1 MLGKNFYPVI
11 LDFKNY
17 TNMGNHVQV
26 QTSQVQKWI
35 TGQLN
40 ASTALLSMKPD
51 TLEYYNV
58 SAGEQYYLPDTLFTP
73 DSVRVYAPSDALDTM
88 KVAYTLPLNLDNIT
102 DTLEREVTLSAPK
115 GAKYIPAS
123 VKLTLPV
130 DMYTEKTVE
139 VPLRGV
145 NFPADKVLRAFPS
158 KIKISFQVG
167 MGRFRQ
173 ITADDFHLVVSY
185 EELVRLGSEK
195 YTVKLRTLPEGVSH
209 VRFNPEQ
216 VDFLIEQIPAD
227 YIPVYISD
235 IETRRLMV
243 SDESIRRGLTSLL
256 GENVYIGENLNKP
269 LLASYL
275 FGSAEHAAQ
284 VNAIVH
290 PRVKDDFRLWCSARS
305 AILLEAGFRGEVDK
319 VVMVYA
325 PLEVRIQRAVSRD
338 ASSRDLI
345 EQRIRRQMDDEEKRR
360 MADYVIVNDGNS
372 PLIPQVLAL
381 ISSLS
386 KNIDY
391 LCER

>member
-1 MLGKNFYPVI
+1 MFEQRNIKRLFLKTKKQTKDFLLSAKSREFFVFLCFFFIAAGFWLLQTLNNDYETEFSIPVRLRNVPENVVITSEPVSEVRVRVRDKGTVLLNYMLGKNFYPVI

-40 ASTALLSMKPD
+40 ASTVLLSMKPD
-51 TLEYYNV
+51 TLEYYYSTGVSKMIPVKLCGNV

-227 YIPVYISD
+227 YGY
-235 IETRRLMV
+235 
-243 SDESIRRGLTSLL
+243 
-256 GENVYIGENLNKP
+256 
-269 LLASYL
+269 
-275 FGSAEHAAQ
+275 
-284 VNAIVH
+284 
-290 PRVKDDFRLWCSARS
+290 
-305 AILLEAGFRGEVDK
+305 
-319 VVMVYA
+319 
-325 PLEVRIQRAVSRD
+325 
-338 ASSRDLI
+338 
-345 EQRIRRQMDDEEKRR
+345 
-360 MADYVIVNDGNS
+360 
-372 PLIPQVLAL
+372 
-381 ISSLS
+381 
-386 KNIDY
+386 
-391 LCER
+391 

>member
-1 MLGKNFYPVI
+1 MFEQRNIKRLFLKTRKQTKDFLLSAKSREFFVFLCFFFIAAGFWLLQTLNNDYETEFSIPVRLRNVPENVVITSEPVSEVRVRVRDKGTVLLNYMLGKNFYPVI

-17 TNMGNHVQV
+17 INMGNHVQV

-51 TLEYYNV
+51 TLEYYYSTGVSKMIPVKLCGNV

-227 YIPVYISD
+227 YGY
-235 IETRRLMV
+235 
-243 SDESIRRGLTSLL
+243 
-256 GENVYIGENLNKP
+256 
-269 LLASYL
+269 
-275 FGSAEHAAQ
+275 
-284 VNAIVH
+284 
-290 PRVKDDFRLWCSARS
+290 
-305 AILLEAGFRGEVDK
+305 
-319 VVMVYA
+319 
-325 PLEVRIQRAVSRD
+325 
-338 ASSRDLI
+338 
-345 EQRIRRQMDDEEKRR
+345 
-360 MADYVIVNDGNS
+360 
-372 PLIPQVLAL
+372 
-381 ISSLS
+381 
-386 KNIDY
+386 
-391 LCER
+391 

>member
-1 MLGKNFYPVI
+1 MFEQRNIKRLFLKTRKQTKDFLLSAKSREFFVFLCFFFIAAGFWLLQTLNNDYETEFSIPVRLRNVPENVVITSDPVSEVRVRVRDKGTVLLNYMLGKTFYPVI

-51 TLEYYNV
+51 TLEYYYSTGVSKMIPVKLCGNV

-139 VPLRGV
+139 VPLRGI

-227 YIPVYISD
+227 YGY
-235 IETRRLMV
+235 
-243 SDESIRRGLTSLL
+243 
-256 GENVYIGENLNKP
+256 
-269 LLASYL
+269 
-275 FGSAEHAAQ
+275 
-284 VNAIVH
+284 
-290 PRVKDDFRLWCSARS
+290 
-305 AILLEAGFRGEVDK
+305 
-319 VVMVYA
+319 
-325 PLEVRIQRAVSRD
+325 
-338 ASSRDLI
+338 
-345 EQRIRRQMDDEEKRR
+345 
-360 MADYVIVNDGNS
+360 
-372 PLIPQVLAL
+372 
-381 ISSLS
+381 
-386 KNIDY
+386 
-391 LCER
+391 

>member
-1 MLGKNFYPVI
+1 MFEQRNIKRLFLKTKKQTKDFLLSAKSREFFVFLCFFFIAAGFWLLQTLNNDYETEFSIPVRLRNVPENVVITSDPVSEVRVRVRDKGTVLLNYMLGKNFYPVI

-51 TLEYYNV
+51 TLEYYYSTGVSKMIPVKLCGNV

-158 KIKISFQVG
+158 KIRSL
-167 MGRFRQ
+167 FR
-173 ITADDFHLVVSY
+173 
-185 EELVRLGSEK
+185 
-195 YTVKLRTLPEGVSH
+195 
-209 VRFNPEQ
+209 
-216 VDFLIEQIPAD
+216 
-227 YIPVYISD
+227 
-235 IETRRLMV
+235 
-243 SDESIRRGLTSLL
+243 
-256 GENVYIGENLNKP
+256 
-269 LLASYL
+269 
-275 FGSAEHAAQ
+275 
-284 VNAIVH
+284 
-290 PRVKDDFRLWCSARS
+290 
-305 AILLEAGFRGEVDK
+305 
-319 VVMVYA
+319 
-325 PLEVRIQRAVSRD
+325 
-338 ASSRDLI
+338 
-345 EQRIRRQMDDEEKRR
+345 
-360 MADYVIVNDGNS
+360 
-372 PLIPQVLAL
+372 
-381 ISSLS
+381 
-386 KNIDY
+386 
-391 LCER
+391 

>member
-1 MLGKNFYPVI
+1 MFEQRNIKRLFLKTKKQTKDFLLSAKSREFFVFLCFFFIAAGFWLLQTLNNDYETEFSIPVRLRNVPENVVITSDPVSEVRVRVRDKGTVLLNYMLGKNFYPVI

-51 TLEYYNV
+51 TLEYYYSTGVSKMIPVKLCGNV
-58 SAGEQYYLPDTLFTP
+58 SAGEQYYLPDTLFKP

-227 YIPVYISD
+227 YGY
-235 IETRRLMV
+235 
-243 SDESIRRGLTSLL
+243 
-256 GENVYIGENLNKP
+256 
-269 LLASYL
+269 
-275 FGSAEHAAQ
+275 
-284 VNAIVH
+284 
-290 PRVKDDFRLWCSARS
+290 
-305 AILLEAGFRGEVDK
+305 
-319 VVMVYA
+319 
-325 PLEVRIQRAVSRD
+325 
-338 ASSRDLI
+338 
-345 EQRIRRQMDDEEKRR
+345 
-360 MADYVIVNDGNS
+360 
-372 PLIPQVLAL
+372 
-381 ISSLS
+381 
-386 KNIDY
+386 
-391 LCER
+391 

>member
-1 MLGKNFYPVI
+1 MFEQRNIKRLFLKTKKQTKDFLLSAKSREFFVFLCFFFIAAGFWLLQTLNNDYETEFSIPVRLRNVPENVVITSDPVSEVRVRVRDKGTVLLNYMLGKNFYPVI

-51 TLEYYNV
+51 TLEYYYSTGVSKMIPVKLCGNV

-102 DTLEREVTLSAPK
+102 DTLEREVTLSTPK

-139 VPLRGV
+139 VPLRGI

-195 YTVKLRTLPEGVSH
+195 YTVKLRTLPEGISH

-227 YIPVYISD
+227 YGY
-235 IETRRLMV
+235 
-243 SDESIRRGLTSLL
+243 
-256 GENVYIGENLNKP
+256 
-269 LLASYL
+269 
-275 FGSAEHAAQ
+275 
-284 VNAIVH
+284 
-290 PRVKDDFRLWCSARS
+290 
-305 AILLEAGFRGEVDK
+305 
-319 VVMVYA
+319 
-325 PLEVRIQRAVSRD
+325 
-338 ASSRDLI
+338 
-345 EQRIRRQMDDEEKRR
+345 
-360 MADYVIVNDGNS
+360 
-372 PLIPQVLAL
+372 
-381 ISSLS
+381 
-386 KNIDY
+386 
-391 LCER
+391 

>member
-1 MLGKNFYPVI
+1 MFEQRNIKRLFLKTKKQTKDFLLSAKSREFFVFLCFFFIAAGFWLLQTLNNDYETEFSIPVRLRNVPENVVITSEPVSEVRVRVRDKGTVLLNYMLGKNFYPVI

-17 TNMGNHVQV
+17 INMGNHVQV

-51 TLEYYNV
+51 TLEYYYSTGVSKMIPVKLCGNV

-102 DTLEREVTLSAPK
+102 DTLEREVILSAPK

-227 YIPVYISD
+227 YGY
-235 IETRRLMV
+235 
-243 SDESIRRGLTSLL
+243 
-256 GENVYIGENLNKP
+256 
-269 LLASYL
+269 
-275 FGSAEHAAQ
+275 
-284 VNAIVH
+284 
-290 PRVKDDFRLWCSARS
+290 
-305 AILLEAGFRGEVDK
+305 
-319 VVMVYA
+319 
-325 PLEVRIQRAVSRD
+325 
-338 ASSRDLI
+338 
-345 EQRIRRQMDDEEKRR
+345 
-360 MADYVIVNDGNS
+360 
-372 PLIPQVLAL
+372 
-381 ISSLS
+381 
-386 KNIDY
+386 
-391 LCER
+391 

>member
-1 MLGKNFYPVI
+1 MFEQRNIKRLFLRTKKQTKDFLLSAKSREFFVFLCFFFIAAGFWLLQTLNNDYETEFSIPVRLRNVPENVVITSDPVSEVRVRVRDKGTVLLNYMLGKNFYPVI

-51 TLEYYNV
+51 TLEYYYSTGVSKMIPVKLCGNV

-102 DTLEREVTLSAPK
+102 DTLEREVTLSTPK

-227 YIPVYISD
+227 YGY
-235 IETRRLMV
+235 
-243 SDESIRRGLTSLL
+243 
-256 GENVYIGENLNKP
+256 
-269 LLASYL
+269 
-275 FGSAEHAAQ
+275 
-284 VNAIVH
+284 
-290 PRVKDDFRLWCSARS
+290 
-305 AILLEAGFRGEVDK
+305 
-319 VVMVYA
+319 
-325 PLEVRIQRAVSRD
+325 
-338 ASSRDLI
+338 
-345 EQRIRRQMDDEEKRR
+345 
-360 MADYVIVNDGNS
+360 
-372 PLIPQVLAL
+372 
-381 ISSLS
+381 
-386 KNIDY
+386 
-391 LCER
+391 

>member
-1 MLGKNFYPVI
+1 MFEQMNIKRLFLKTKKQTKDFLLSAKSREFFVFLCFFFIAAGFWWLQTLNNDYETEFSIPVRLRNVPENVVITSDPVSEVRVRVRDKGTVLLNYMLGKNFYPVI

-51 TLEYYNV
+51 TLEYYYSTGVSKMIPVKLCGNV

-139 VPLRGV
+139 VPLRGI

-216 VDFLIEQIPAD
+216 VAFLIEQIPAD
-227 YIPVYISD
+227 YGY
-235 IETRRLMV
+235 
-243 SDESIRRGLTSLL
+243 
-256 GENVYIGENLNKP
+256 
-269 LLASYL
+269 
-275 FGSAEHAAQ
+275 
-284 VNAIVH
+284 
-290 PRVKDDFRLWCSARS
+290 
-305 AILLEAGFRGEVDK
+305 
-319 VVMVYA
+319 
-325 PLEVRIQRAVSRD
+325 
-338 ASSRDLI
+338 
-345 EQRIRRQMDDEEKRR
+345 
-360 MADYVIVNDGNS
+360 
-372 PLIPQVLAL
+372 
-381 ISSLS
+381 
-386 KNIDY
+386 
-391 LCER
+391 

>member
-1 MLGKNFYPVI
+1 MFEQRNIKRLFLKTKKQTKDFLLSAKSREFFVFLCFFFIAAGFWLLQTLNNDYETEFSIPVRLRNVPENVVITSEPVSEVRVRVRDKGTVLLNYMLGKNFYPVI

-17 TNMGNHVQV
+17 INMGNHVQV

-51 TLEYYNV
+51 TLEYYYSTGVSKMIPVKLCGNV

-227 YIPVYISD
+227 YGY
-235 IETRRLMV
+235 
-243 SDESIRRGLTSLL
+243 
-256 GENVYIGENLNKP
+256 
-269 LLASYL
+269 
-275 FGSAEHAAQ
+275 
-284 VNAIVH
+284 
-290 PRVKDDFRLWCSARS
+290 
-305 AILLEAGFRGEVDK
+305 
-319 VVMVYA
+319 
-325 PLEVRIQRAVSRD
+325 
-338 ASSRDLI
+338 
-345 EQRIRRQMDDEEKRR
+345 
-360 MADYVIVNDGNS
+360 
-372 PLIPQVLAL
+372 
-381 ISSLS
+381 
-386 KNIDY
+386 
-391 LCER
+391 

>member
-1 MLGKNFYPVI
+1 MFEQRNIKRLFLKTKKQTKDFLLSAKSREFFVFLCFFFIAAGFWLLQTLNNDYETEFSIPVRLRNVPENVVITSEPVSEVRVRVRDKGTVLLNYMLGKNFYPVI

-51 TLEYYNV
+51 TLEYYYSTGVSKMIPVKLCGNV

-102 DTLEREVTLSAPK
+102 DTLEREVTLSTPK

-227 YIPVYISD
+227 YGY
-235 IETRRLMV
+235 
-243 SDESIRRGLTSLL
+243 
-256 GENVYIGENLNKP
+256 
-269 LLASYL
+269 
-275 FGSAEHAAQ
+275 
-284 VNAIVH
+284 
-290 PRVKDDFRLWCSARS
+290 
-305 AILLEAGFRGEVDK
+305 
-319 VVMVYA
+319 
-325 PLEVRIQRAVSRD
+325 
-338 ASSRDLI
+338 
-345 EQRIRRQMDDEEKRR
+345 
-360 MADYVIVNDGNS
+360 
-372 PLIPQVLAL
+372 
-381 ISSLS
+381 
-386 KNIDY
+386 
-391 LCER
+391 

>member
-1 MLGKNFYPVI
+1 MFEQRNIKRLFLKTKKQTKDFLLSAKSREFFVFLCFFFIAAGFWLLQTLNNDYETEFSIPVRLRNVPENVVITSDPVSEVRVRVRDKGTVLLNYMLGKNFYPVI

-17 TNMGNHVQV
+17 INMGNHVQV

-51 TLEYYNV
+51 TLEYYYSTGVSKMIPVKLCGNV

-139 VPLRGV
+139 VPLRGI

-227 YIPVYISD
+227 YGY
-235 IETRRLMV
+235 
-243 SDESIRRGLTSLL
+243 
-256 GENVYIGENLNKP
+256 
-269 LLASYL
+269 
-275 FGSAEHAAQ
+275 
-284 VNAIVH
+284 
-290 PRVKDDFRLWCSARS
+290 
-305 AILLEAGFRGEVDK
+305 
-319 VVMVYA
+319 
-325 PLEVRIQRAVSRD
+325 
-338 ASSRDLI
+338 
-345 EQRIRRQMDDEEKRR
+345 
-360 MADYVIVNDGNS
+360 
-372 PLIPQVLAL
+372 
-381 ISSLS
+381 
-386 KNIDY
+386 
-391 LCER
+391 

>member
-1 MLGKNFYPVI
+1 MFEQRNIKRLFLKTKKQTKDFLLSAKSREFFVFLCFFFIAAGFWLLQTLNNDYETEFSIPVRLRNVPENVVITSEPVSEVRVRVRDKGTVLLNYMLGKNFYPVI

-17 TNMGNHVQV
+17 INMGNHVQV

-51 TLEYYNV
+51 TLEYYYSTGVSKMIPVKLCGNV

-139 VPLRGV
+139 IPLRGV

-227 YIPVYISD
+227 YGY
-235 IETRRLMV
+235 
-243 SDESIRRGLTSLL
+243 
-256 GENVYIGENLNKP
+256 
-269 LLASYL
+269 
-275 FGSAEHAAQ
+275 
-284 VNAIVH
+284 
-290 PRVKDDFRLWCSARS
+290 
-305 AILLEAGFRGEVDK
+305 
-319 VVMVYA
+319 
-325 PLEVRIQRAVSRD
+325 
-338 ASSRDLI
+338 
-345 EQRIRRQMDDEEKRR
+345 
-360 MADYVIVNDGNS
+360 
-372 PLIPQVLAL
+372 
-381 ISSLS
+381 
-386 KNIDY
+386 
-391 LCER
+391 

>member
-1 MLGKNFYPVI
+1 MFEQRNIKRLFLKTKKQTKDFLLSAKSREFFVFLCFFFIAAGFWLLQTLNNDYETEFSIPVRLRNVPENVVITSEPVSEVRVRVRDKGTVLLNYMLGKNFYPVI

-17 TNMGNHVQV
+17 INMGNHVQV

-51 TLEYYNV
+51 TLEYYYSTGMSKMIPVKLCGNV

-227 YIPVYISD
+227 YGY
-235 IETRRLMV
+235 
-243 SDESIRRGLTSLL
+243 
-256 GENVYIGENLNKP
+256 
-269 LLASYL
+269 
-275 FGSAEHAAQ
+275 
-284 VNAIVH
+284 
-290 PRVKDDFRLWCSARS
+290 
-305 AILLEAGFRGEVDK
+305 
-319 VVMVYA
+319 
-325 PLEVRIQRAVSRD
+325 
-338 ASSRDLI
+338 
-345 EQRIRRQMDDEEKRR
+345 
-360 MADYVIVNDGNS
+360 
-372 PLIPQVLAL
+372 
-381 ISSLS
+381 
-386 KNIDY
+386 
-391 LCER
+391 

>member
-1 MLGKNFYPVI
+1 MFEQRNIKRLFLKTKKQTKDFLLSAKSREFFVFLCFFFIAAGFWLLQTLNNDYETEFSIPVRLRNVPENVVITSEPVSEVRVRVRDKGTVLLNYMLGKNFYPVI

-17 TNMGNHVQV
+17 INMGNHVQV

-51 TLEYYNV
+51 TLEYYYSTGVSKMIPVKLCGNV
-58 SAGEQYYLPDTLFTP
+58 SAGEQYYLPDTLFSP

-227 YIPVYISD
+227 YGY
-235 IETRRLMV
+235 
-243 SDESIRRGLTSLL
+243 
-256 GENVYIGENLNKP
+256 
-269 LLASYL
+269 
-275 FGSAEHAAQ
+275 
-284 VNAIVH
+284 
-290 PRVKDDFRLWCSARS
+290 
-305 AILLEAGFRGEVDK
+305 
-319 VVMVYA
+319 
-325 PLEVRIQRAVSRD
+325 
-338 ASSRDLI
+338 
-345 EQRIRRQMDDEEKRR
+345 
-360 MADYVIVNDGNS
+360 
-372 PLIPQVLAL
+372 
-381 ISSLS
+381 
-386 KNIDY
+386 
-391 LCER
+391 

>member
-1 MLGKNFYPVI
+1 MCFFFIAAGFWLLQTLNNDYETEFSIPVRLRNVPENVVITSEPVSEVRVRVRDKGTVLLNYMLGKNFYPVI

-17 TNMGNHVQV
+17 INMGNHVQV

-51 TLEYYNV
+51 TLEYYYSTGVSKMIPVKLCGNV

-123 VKLTLPV
+123 VKLTLPL

-173 ITADDFHLVVSY
+173 ITADDFHL
-185 EELVRLGSEK
+185 
-195 YTVKLRTLPEGVSH
+195 TLPEGVSH

-227 YIPVYISD
+227 YGY
-235 IETRRLMV
+235 
-243 SDESIRRGLTSLL
+243 
-256 GENVYIGENLNKP
+256 
-269 LLASYL
+269 
-275 FGSAEHAAQ
+275 
-284 VNAIVH
+284 
-290 PRVKDDFRLWCSARS
+290 
-305 AILLEAGFRGEVDK
+305 
-319 VVMVYA
+319 
-325 PLEVRIQRAVSRD
+325 
-338 ASSRDLI
+338 
-345 EQRIRRQMDDEEKRR
+345 
-360 MADYVIVNDGNS
+360 
-372 PLIPQVLAL
+372 
-381 ISSLS
+381 
-386 KNIDY
+386 
-391 LCER
+391 

>member
-1 MLGKNFYPVI
+1 MFEQRNIKRLFLKTKKQTKDFLLSAKSREFFVFLCFFFIAAGFWLLQTLNNDYETEFSIPVRLRNVPENVVITSEPVSEVRVRVRDKGTVLLNYMLGKNFYPVI

-17 TNMGNHVQV
+17 INMGNHVQV

-51 TLEYYNV
+51 TLEYYYSTGVSKVIPVKLCGNV

-227 YIPVYISD
+227 YGY
-235 IETRRLMV
+235 
-243 SDESIRRGLTSLL
+243 
-256 GENVYIGENLNKP
+256 
-269 LLASYL
+269 
-275 FGSAEHAAQ
+275 
-284 VNAIVH
+284 
-290 PRVKDDFRLWCSARS
+290 
-305 AILLEAGFRGEVDK
+305 
-319 VVMVYA
+319 
-325 PLEVRIQRAVSRD
+325 
-338 ASSRDLI
+338 
-345 EQRIRRQMDDEEKRR
+345 
-360 MADYVIVNDGNS
+360 
-372 PLIPQVLAL
+372 
-381 ISSLS
+381 
-386 KNIDY
+386 
-391 LCER
+391 